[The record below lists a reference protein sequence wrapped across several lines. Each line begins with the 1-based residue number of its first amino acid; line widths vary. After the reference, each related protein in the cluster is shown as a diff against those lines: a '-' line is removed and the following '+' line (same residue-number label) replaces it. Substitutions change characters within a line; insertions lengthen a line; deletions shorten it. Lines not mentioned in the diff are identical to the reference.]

1 MAIETELKLSFN
13 SKDLP
18 MLLEHPLLQVTGKR
32 QKLYNIYYDTNE
44 LSLMHQGIAVR
55 ERKILRKLLL
65 TLKINHSNNGGL
77 SSRSEWEAPT
87 VQGQFDFQT
96 LVEDPVLAQKM
107 TLMAP
112 QLMPVFTT
120 DFTRRSWEVLFR
132 GAKIEIAIDQG
143 LIVTRR
149 DGQLYDQ
156 AISEVELELK
166 EGNPVTLFGLARVL
180 SRRVRLHP
188 SADSKAAR
196 GYKLFQN
203 ILPSPLKPPALAID
217 AKAPPLATFERVCL
231 ECLNHLQVNDV
242 GILRDDDDEYIHQ
255 ARVAMRRIRS
265 AIKLFSP
272 LLPMSFVNQWNG
284 VWRDLA
290 NELGDAR
297 NWDVFCYELLPLL
310 KEAFPQHPD
319 IEKLEQFAIEQRAK
333 AHTQAVASF
342 GSRNYSVKL
351 ISFAEAV
358 MSLSTHPEIKN
369 RQKMILES
377 QNTPEPIAEE
387 DTQQFATRLLKRKHR
402 RFMREVLVP
411 NRNLEQSHQLRLD
424 LKKLRYSFD
433 FFMEIY
439 PRKRISRYMKS
450 LARAQELLGK
460 MNDLAT
466 AEILLGQRNLGS
478 VDIAQAWGIGRQ
490 SGYLSMM
497 PKILSSLSDLK
508 APWKS

>member
-1 MAIETELKLSFN
+1 MSIETELKLSLN
-13 SKDLP
+13 AKELP
-18 MLLEHPLLQVTGKR
+18 LLLEHPLLQTTGKR

-44 LSLMHQGIAVR
+44 LTLMHQGIAVR

-65 TLKINHSNNGGL
+65 TLKINHTNTGGL
-77 SSRSEWEAPT
+77 SQRSEWEAPT

-96 LVEDPVLAQKM
+96 LVDDPVIAQKM
-107 TLMAP
+107 TLLSP
-112 QLMPVFTT
+112 QLIPIFTT

-132 GAKIEIAIDQG
+132 GAKIEIAVDQG
-143 LIVTRR
+143 TIVTRR
-149 DGQLYDQ
+149 NDQLYEQ
-156 AISEVELELK
+156 EISEVELELK
-166 EGNPVTLFGLARVL
+166 EGNPVTLFSLARVL

-196 GYKLFQN
+196 GYKLFQD
-203 ILPSPLKPPALAID
+203 IQPSPLKPPSLEINP
-217 AKAPPLATFERVCL
+217 KSTPLETFERVCL
-231 ECLNHLQVNDV
+231 ECLSHLQINDV
-242 GILRDDDDEYIHQ
+242 GIVRDDDDEYIHQ

-272 LLPMSFVNQWNG
+272 VLPMSFVNQWNS

-297 NWDVFCYELLPLL
+297 NWDVFCSELLPHL
-310 KEAFPQHPD
+310 KEAFPNNQD
-319 IEKLEQFAIEQRAK
+319 IESLEKFATQQRAK

-342 GSRNYSVKL
+342 SSRAYSVKL

-358 MSLSTHPEIKN
+358 MSLDSHPEVKN

-377 QNTPEPIAEE
+377 QTTAEPIVEE

-402 RFMREVLVP
+402 RFMKEVLVP

-433 FFMEIY
+433 FFMELY
-439 PRKRISRYMKS
+439 PRKRISRYMKT
-450 LARAQELLGK
+450 LARAQELLGQ

-466 AEILLGQRNLGS
+466 AESLLAQRNLANI
-478 VDIAQAWGIGRQ
+478 DIAQAWIIGRQ

-497 PKILSSLSDLK
+497 PKVLSGLTDLK
-508 APWKS
+508 APWKA

>member
-1 MAIETELKLSFN
+1 VSTETELKLLLN
-13 SKDLP
+13 AKELP
-18 MLLEHPLLQVTGKR
+18 LLLEHPLLKAPGKR

-44 LSLMHQGIAVR
+44 LALMHQGIAVR

-65 TLKINHSNNGGL
+65 TLKMNHSNTAGL

-96 LVEDPVLAQKM
+96 LVDDPAIAQKM
-107 TLMAP
+107 TLLAP
-112 QLMPVFTT
+112 QLIPVFTT
-120 DFTRRSWEVLFR
+120 DFTRRSWEIVFR
-132 GAKIEIAIDQG
+132 GAKIEVAIDQG
-143 LIVTRR
+143 QIVTRR
-149 DGQLYDQ
+149 DGQLYAQ
-156 AISEVELELK
+156 EISEVELELK

-196 GYKLFQN
+196 GYQLFQN
-203 ILPSPLKPPALAID
+203 YVPSPLKPPALTID
-217 AKAPPLATFERVCL
+217 PKASPLETFERVCL
-231 ECLNHLQVNDV
+231 ECLSHLQVNDV
-242 GILRDDDDEYIHQ
+242 GIVRDDDDEYIHQ

-272 LLPMSFVNQWNG
+272 VLPMSFVNQWNG

-297 NWDVFCYELLPLL
+297 NWDVFSHELLPQL
-310 KEAFPQHPD
+310 KEAFVQNKD
-319 IEKLEQFAIEQRAK
+319 IEQLEIFAQEQRSK
-333 AHTQAVASF
+333 AHAHAVAIF
-342 GSRNYSVKL
+342 GSRAYSVKL

-358 MSLSTHPEIKN
+358 MTLETHPEVKN

-377 QNTPEPIAEE
+377 QSTPEPIIAE
-387 DTQQFATRLLKRKHR
+387 DTQQFATRLLKRRHR
-402 RFMREVLVP
+402 RFMKEVLVP

-433 FFMEIY
+433 FFMELY
-439 PRKRISRYMKS
+439 PRRRISRYMKS

-466 AEILLGQRNLGS
+466 AETLLAQRNLGTI
-478 VDIAQAWGIGRQ
+478 DIAQAWVMGRQ

-497 PKILSSLSDLK
+497 PKVLSGLSDLK
-508 APWKS
+508 APWKD